1 MEECDEANQCGFYAA
16 TTCPRRFNG
25 NVVRRAAWLRSVGA
39 DYRGRYLRASGT
51 YRTAGMTGL
60 IGELMLP
67 QQAGSELP
75 LTIANIET
83 GKVLGTPHFMEI
95 ETEHRVVEVAARIRL
110 DLRRADPGG

>member
-1 MEECDEANQCGFYAA
+1 M
-16 TTCPRRFNG
+16 
-25 NVVRRAAWLRSVGA
+25 
-39 DYRGRYLRASGT
+39 
-51 YRTAGMTGL
+51 
-60 IGELMLP
+60 P